1 MFSLAGNEM
10 VRIWSLAIAGMA
22 IFASAHGD
30 EGVPN
35 GVRARIQPASRF
47 VDVGRPVWVDF
58 IIQNTSADPVALVVP
73 SLPVDGS
80 PKEMGLPTSH
90 VFSGNGFSA
99 AVISDDSNRRWNVAS
114 GYEPPQSAPAILLA
128 PHASVSRR
136 IDLREYYPALRA
148 PGKYRI
154 RWEPYGGALTS
165 DLAFVEIGPLKR
177 AEIQTDAGT
186 MTLEF
191 FYDDAPN
198 TVANFLELARDGFY
212 TSTFFHTIQPGYMIV
227 GGCPIG
233 DGTGIR
239 KDGKKIPP
247 EFNDRPHQKGAV
259 SMALVDDDPQSASCQ
274 FFICNTRQPEWDGR
288 YTVFAQLIGEDSFTT
303 LDRLLATP
311 VDASGRPTAPGGLM
325 IRGVRILNAPR
336 DANDR

>member
-1 MFSLAGNEM
+1 M
-10 VRIWSLAIAGMA
+10 VRYWCLAIVGLAA
-22 IFASAHGD
+22 VSPARADDVVLS
-30 EGVPN
+30 GVK
-35 GVRARIQPASRF
+35 ARLIPASRF

-58 IIQNTSADPVALVVP
+58 TIQNTTGDPVALVVP
-73 SLPVDGS
+73 ALGVDGA

-99 AVISDDSNRRWNVAS
+99 AVITDESNRRWNVAS
-114 GYEPPQSAPAILLA
+114 GYEPPESAPAVLLA
-128 PHASVSRR
+128 PYASVSRR
-136 IDLREYYPALRA
+136 LDLREYYPALRA

-177 AEIQTDAGT
+177 AEIQTDAGV
-186 MTLEF
+186 MTLEL

-198 TVANFLELARDGFY
+198 TVANFLELAASGFY
-212 TSTFFHTIQPGYMIV
+212 TATYFHTIQPGYMIV

-247 EFNDRPHQKGAV
+247 EFNDRPHQKGSV

-288 YTVFAQLIGEDSFTT
+288 YTVFAQIVGEDSFAT

-311 VDASGRPTAPGGLM
+311 VDATGRPTTPGGLA

-336 DANDR
+336 EVNNDR